1 MRHGLDA
8 RPGCGMNTRPLR
20 FAMSKQEASSWLALA
35 LCGIGSVYLAL
46 RLFTGDG
53 AGVDGDTA
61 RHASRGLI
69 VFVVAWLLLRRRDA
83 TPLADERDRAIAA
96 RRMQAGYMALLL
108 MLLVG
113 ATLLGLDGWRD
124 AIASRPAAWLES
136 MVMLMLLASL
146 TVHSAVGV
154 WHYVRDRV

>member
-35 LCGIGSVYLAL
+35 PCGIGSVYLPM

-61 RHASRGLI
+61 RNASRGLI

-83 TPLADERDRAIAA
+83 TPLADERDRTIAA
-96 RRMQAGYMALLL
+96 RRMQAGDMALLL
-108 MLLVG
+108 MLLLV
-113 ATLLGLDGWRD
+113 ATLLGLDGRRD
-124 AIASRPAAWLES
+124 AITARPAAWLES
-136 MVMLMLLASL
+136 VVMLMLLASL
-146 TVHSAVGV
+146 TVHAAVGV
-154 WHYVRDRV
+154 WHYARDRV